1 MAHIFSEHNVT
12 IMLNEH
18 DGNPFA
24 VAEFINKQYSR
35 GLITQE
41 ETFDMLDALTK
52 YF

>member
-12 IMLNEH
+12 IMLDEH
-18 DGNPFA
+18 DGDPFV
-24 VAEFINKQYSR
+24 VAEIINKQYGR

-41 ETFDMLDALTK
+41 EAFDMLDALTK